1 MRLLF
6 LDRRRRRLLFRHKL
20 QALPLRRV
28 GRVII
33 CIYWSATTMRV
44 LARAGT
50 AECKV
55 SARGWLWEVI
65 ERTALTRP
73 STSRACSRSPPVL
86 TSRPAPSSVNVH
98 ASTGAFIL
106 INSHL
111 STSPKRAKST
121 GSSHSASLPIT
132 HMSRSSAT
140 VSFSSALLAVY
151 FGRATEQAGERRCSA
166 HQRSTSR

>member
-1 MRLLF
+1 
-6 LDRRRRRLLFRHKL
+6 
-20 QALPLRRV
+20 
-28 GRVII
+28 
-33 CIYWSATTMRV
+33 MRV
-44 LARAGT
+44 RARAVT

-98 ASTGAFIL
+98 AFTGAFIL
-106 INSHL
+106 INSPL

-121 GSSHSASLPIT
+121 GSSVSASLPIT
-132 HMSRSSAT
+132 HMSCSSAA
-140 VSFSSALLAVY
+140 VLIERSVLAVY
-151 FGRATEQAGERRCSA
+151 YMGERQNKSRGETV
-166 HQRSTSR
+166 QRAPTEHVEVNVGVPSLFKVVVRD